1 MKAFYLNLR
10 QPHKEIQEVN
20 VTIVQGKKKVWAK
33 LPDGS
38 LRLIGS
44 SIFFTMPAAIRSQRS
59 LLQTILKYQYAP
71 WHKFG
76 APAAKNAL
84 KTIGYLQ

>member
-38 LRLIGS
+38 LRLLGS
-44 SIFFTMPAAIRSQRS
+44 SIFFTMPSAIRSQRS
-59 LLQTILKYQYAP
+59 LLQTILKHKHAP
-71 WHKFG
+71 WNRHR
-76 APAAKNAL
+76 ASAIENAY
-84 KTIGYLQ
+84 KTIRYLQ